1 MIKQKKQG
9 GRKVNIEIICV
20 GKLKEKYLKQG
31 IAEYLKRLGAYATVK
46 VVEVADEPTGDNM
59 SETEVEQVLAKEA
72 ERINARLAPG
82 RKVIVLAIEGKII
95 SSEELAE
102 QLDQYATYGDSKI
115 SFIIGGSLG
124 LAAELKKRADLS
136 ISFGRITLPHQLMRL
151 VLVEQIY
158 RAFRINSNHSYHK

>member
-1 MIKQKKQG
+1 M
-9 GRKVNIEIICV
+9 NIEIICV

-46 VVEVADEPTGDNM
+46 VIEVADEATGDNM
-59 SETEVEQVLAKEA
+59 SETEIDQ
-72 ERINARLAPG
+72 
-82 RKVIVLAIEGKII
+82 VLAIEGKII
-95 SSEELAE
+95 SSEELAA
-102 QLDQYATYGDSKI
+102 QLDQFATYGDSKV

-124 LAAELKKRADLS
+124 LADELKKRSDLS

-158 RAFRINSNHSYHK
+158 RAFRIKSGHAYHK

>member
-1 MIKQKKQG
+1 M
-9 GRKVNIEIICV
+9 NIEIISV

-31 IAEYLKRLGAYATVK
+31 IAEYLKRLGAYASVS

-59 SETEVEQVLAKEA
+59 SEIEIEQVLAKEA

-82 RKVIVLAIEGKII
+82 RKIIVLAIEGKMI
-95 SSEELAE
+95 SSEELAT
-102 QLDQYATYGDSKI
+102 QLNQYATYGDSKV

-124 LAAELKKRADLS
+124 LSEELKKRSDLS
-136 ISFGRITLPHQLMRL
+136 ISFGRVTLPHQLMRL

-158 RAFRINSNHSYHK
+158 RAFRINSGHSYHK

>member
-1 MIKQKKQG
+1 M
-9 GRKVNIEIICV
+9 NIEIISV

-31 IAEYLKRLGAYATVK
+31 IAEYLKRLGAYANVSI
-46 VVEVADEPTGDNM
+46 VEVADEPTGDNM
-59 SETEVEQVLAKEA
+59 SETEIEQVLAKEA

-95 SSEELAE
+95 SSEELAA
-102 QLDQYATYGDSKI
+102 QLDQYATYGDSKVT
-115 SFIIGGSLG
+115 FIIGGSLG
-124 LAAELKKRADLS
+124 LATELKKRADLS

-158 RAFRINSNHSYHK
+158 RAFRINSGHAYHK